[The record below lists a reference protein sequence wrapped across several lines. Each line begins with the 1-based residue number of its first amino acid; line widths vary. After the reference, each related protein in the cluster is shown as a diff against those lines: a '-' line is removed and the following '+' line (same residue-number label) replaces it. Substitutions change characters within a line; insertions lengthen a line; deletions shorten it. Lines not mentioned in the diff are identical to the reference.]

1 MSMGTEN
8 GAAGPADSRRLYRD
22 PAQGLVLGVCA
33 GVADYFGFDLT
44 ATRVCAAVSLIFFM
58 PATLLVYFGLALLLP
73 KRSNGPGESSRADSP
88 LRRAVRAQPH
98 ATLSSVHHKFRELEI
113 RLQRLEKYVT
123 SPRFQLDQEFETLE
137 D

>member
-1 MSMGTEN
+1 MTRADDN
-8 GAAGPADSRRLYRD
+8 AQGPTATRRLYRD
-22 PAQGLVLGVCA
+22 TGNRMVLGVCA

-44 ATRVCAAVSLIFFM
+44 TTRVLAVVSLLFFM

-73 KRSNGPGESSRADSP
+73 KRANGAGETGRAETP
-88 LRRAVRAQPH
+88 VQRAVRAEPH
-98 ATLSSVHHKFRELEI
+98 GTLSNVRHRFRELEV

-123 SPRFQLDQEFETLE
+123 SPRFQLDQEFESLK

>member
-1 MSMGTEN
+1 MNAGGN
-8 GAAGPADSRRLYRD
+8 GAPAATRRLYRD
-22 PAQGLVLGVCA
+22 PGNGLILGVCA

-44 ATRVCAAVSLIFFM
+44 VSRICVTICLIFFM

-73 KRSNGPGESSRADSP
+73 KRRNGAGESGRAETP
-88 LRRAVRAQPH
+88 LQRAVRAEPQG
-98 ATLSSVHHKFRELEI
+98 TLSNVSFRFRELEA

-123 SPRFQLDQEFETLE
+123 SARFQLDQEFESLK

>member
-1 MSMGTEN
+1 MTARDSN
-8 GAAGPADSRRLYRD
+8 YASPAGARRLYRD
-22 PAQGLVLGVCA
+22 SEKGLILGVCA

-44 ATRVCAAVSLIFFM
+44 ATRVCVAVSLIFFM

-73 KRSNGPGESSRADSP
+73 KRRNGADESNRAETP
-88 LRRAVRAQPH
+88 VQRAVRAEPH
-98 ATLSSVHHKFRELEI
+98 GTLSNVNHRFRGLEV

-123 SPRFQLDQEFETLE
+123 SPRFQLDQEFETLK